1 MEVEI
6 ADVFRR
12 FGEEYLARY
21 DSTILPS
28 HRRAIQDITACR
40 TPALGGHLWHC
51 DDCDKDVFVFHGCRN
66 RSCPACHT
74 SQTKAWLEAR
84 KMEVLPCDHFHVTTT
99 VPEGLREF
107 FRRRQKALYGLF
119 IKMSAQA
126 ILTLC
131 RDPKHLGASPALL
144 AVLHTWTGRLD
155 YHPHVHFLVTAG
167 GLGPD
172 GLKWVPSKPGFLVP
186 VKALSRLIRRRMR
199 QAISHEHPDLYH
211 QIPDSV
217 WADEW
222 VVNCLPWAGAEEGVL
237 NYLARY
243 VFRIA
248 ITNHRVVSMD
258 HNSVT
263 FKYKDRKKRRLR
275 TCTLSGLEFMR
286 RYLQHVLPRGFHK
299 VRYYGL
305 WHPVHRKNIA
315 LIQSS
320 LLLEHERSDPA
331 PSQDSTAL
339 ALEDASKPYAP
350 KACPYCRGTNLVYCE
365 NIPRPRF
372 RGS

>member
-1 MEVEI
+1 VAVEI

-21 DSTILPS
+21 GLGILPS
-28 HRRAIQDITACR
+28 HHRAIKDITACR
-40 TPALGGHLWHC
+40 TPDLGGHLWHC
-51 DDCDKDVFVFHGCRN
+51 EDCGQDVYVYHGCRN

-74 SQTKAWLEAR
+74 TQTNAWLEAR
-84 KMEVLPCDHFHVTTT
+84 RIEVLPSDHFHVTTT
-99 VPEGLREF
+99 VPEELRGL
-107 FRRRQKALYGLF
+107 FRHRQKALYGLF
-119 IKMSAQA
+119 MRVSAEA

-131 RDPKHLGASPALL
+131 RDPKHLGATPALL

-186 VKALSRLIRRRMR
+186 VKALSRLIRHRMR
-199 QAISHEHPDLYH
+199 QALTHEQPDLYQ

-217 WADEW
+217 WTNEW

-258 HNSVT
+258 GESVT

-275 TCTLSGLEFMR
+275 TCTLSGVEFMR
-286 RYLQHVLPRGFHK
+286 RYLQHVLPKGFHK

-305 WHPVHRKNIA
+305 WHPALRKKIA
-315 LIQSS
+315 LIRQL
-320 LLLEHERSDPA
+320 LLLESKSSEPIGA
-331 PSQDSTAL
+331 QDSPVMDPQDSP
-339 ALEDASKPYAP
+339 EPYAP
-350 KACPYCRGTNLVYCE
+350 RACPHCRGTNLVYRG